1 MLFILFYNKAGSIL
15 CVFLLPQI
23 KATIIVIH
31 LYEAKYKY
39 VPKSEVQMG
48 TEY

>member
-1 MLFILFYNKAGSIL
+1 M

-23 KATIIVIH
+23 KAEIIVIH
-31 LYEAKYKY
+31 LYKAKCKY

-48 TEY
+48 IEY